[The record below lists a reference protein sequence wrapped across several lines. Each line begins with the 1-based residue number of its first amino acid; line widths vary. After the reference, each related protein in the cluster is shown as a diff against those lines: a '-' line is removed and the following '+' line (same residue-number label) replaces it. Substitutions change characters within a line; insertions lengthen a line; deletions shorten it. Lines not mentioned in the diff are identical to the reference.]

1 MTEPPNNC
9 RITRKIRQR
18 ANAARLAGK
27 GINSSKM
34 RGDALV
40 YRCRWGRRRK
50 PGRSRRD
57 CLLRRIDEGGR
68 GASEDG
74 GKWTYQEGTR
84 SSEGVGSGR
93 VVRGGNKAFVKGGES
108 DGRWRQKNTMK

>member
-9 RITRKIRQR
+9 RITRKVRQW
-18 ANAARLAGK
+18 ANPAMLAGK
-27 GINSSKM
+27 GINSSEIQ
-34 RGDALV
+34 GDALV
-40 YRCRWGRRRK
+40 YRCRWGRRQK

-74 GKWTYQEGTR
+74 ENGRTR
-84 SSEGVGSGR
+84 KGHAALKELGRGEWCAVGIRPS
-93 VVRGGNKAFVKGGES
+93 
-108 DGRWRQKNTMK
+108 